1 MNAPI
6 LESAIV
12 ETMIPAASGLQSELA
27 GAYFH
32 DCWQTTVAPHQRTAM
47 ELYLD
52 TVRQTPGWVNFLMSL
67 RNRVVGLVGL
77 KNLGS
82 LAGMRADKAA
92 ADYRPGD
99 RAGIFR
105 VLRVSD
111 DEVILGDDDRHL
123 RVQVSVCKLRHDG
136 RDAVAVSTVVHLHG
150 LLGRIYMIPV
160 APMHKLIVPAVL
172 RRLRK
177 PA

>member
-6 LESAIV
+6 F
-12 ETMIPAASGLQSELA
+12 ETAIPAASQLNAELA

-32 DCWQTTVAPHQRTAM
+32 DCWQTTVPPHRRTAM
-47 ELYLD
+47 EMYLD
-52 TVRQTPGWVNFLMSL
+52 AVRQTPGWVNFLMTL
-67 RNRVVGLVGL
+67 RNRGVALFGL

-82 LAGMRADKAA
+82 LNGLRAGKAA
-92 ADYRPGD
+92 ADYQPGD
-99 RAGIFR
+99 RAGIFK

-123 RVQVSVCKLRHDG
+123 RVQVSVCKLRDG
-136 RDAVAVSTVVHLHG
+136 GQDAVAVSTVVHLHG

-172 RRLRK
+172 RRLQ
-177 PA
+177 AV

>member
-6 LESAIV
+6 F
-12 ETMIPAASGLQSELA
+12 ETTIPAASHLNHDLA

-32 DCWQTTVAPHQRTAM
+32 DCWQTTVAPHRRTAM
-47 ELYLD
+47 EMYLE
-52 TVRQTPGWVNFLMSL
+52 TVRRTPGWVNFLMSL

-82 LAGMRADKAA
+82 LGGLRPEKAA
-92 ADYRPGD
+92 ADYKPGD

-136 RDAVAVSTVVHLHG
+136 QDAVAVSTVVHLHG

-172 RRLRK
+172 RRLREQ
-177 PA
+177 A

>member
-6 LESAIV
+6 V
-12 ETMIPAASGLQSELA
+12 ETAIPAASQLNQELA

-32 DCWQTTVAPHQRTAM
+32 DCWQTTLAPHQRTAM
-47 ELYLD
+47 QMYLD
-52 TVRQTPGWVNFLMSL
+52 AVRQTPGWVNALMSL
-67 RNRVVGLVGL
+67 RNRVVALVGL

-82 LAGMRADKAA
+82 LGGLPAAKAA

-99 RAGIFR
+99 RAGIFK

-111 DEVILGDDDRHL
+111 EEVILGDDDKHL
-123 RVQVSVCKLRHDG
+123 RVQVSICKLRQPGTDG
-136 RDAVAVSTVVHLHG
+136 QDGVAVSTVVHVHG
-150 LLGRIYMIPV
+150 LLGRLYMIPV

-172 RRLRK
+172 RRLRQ
-177 PA
+177 